1 MTCRSAETR
10 NPVDNWKGKELQ
22 KTGTRRAQPKSFT
35 ALQDGTANVIYALA
49 LTLAIST
56 WFVAIRAP
64 LWLDETISFFVIKG
78 GFSEILSRQGWP
90 GVPAYP
96 YLLWLWAKAVGTGEI
111 ALRISSV
118 LAMLGAVYLLYRSAR
133 ELFDSD
139 VAVIAAILFC
149 LHPIITSE
157 SIDVRP
163 YSFAALAITSSI
175 FVLARLRH
183 NDSNWLA
190 ALFGLSAAFIVYFQ
204 LLFVVILPAL
214 VLCFFAVKAGAPKI
228 LWRQFRVALLTFA
241 LAFLPVVPGL
251 RYMFHTSGVHVY
263 AEAPAFWQLRGT
275 LAPAR
280 LALCLAATLLIAGAA
295 RRLDLRS
302 LREGR
307 AILFCGSLAL
317 VPILSLYFVSMGTS
331 IHIFLDRY
339 CIVAVP
345 GIALCWAWV
354 VGLINSRSLRL
365 LFCTVLV
372 AVTAYHSFTSPSS
385 RVHNYTWKYALEAAE
400 RNASRDNS
408 PVLICSD
415 LPESDHMPMPV
426 GAAIKDSA
434 LFSPL
439 SYYPLS
445 VPVVPLPRTLNE
457 AAIQAGS
464 RFLREAANRRE
475 HFLALAFE
483 PSYETLDWLASNAEG
498 THDVHELGTFD
509 RVKILE
515 FLPRV
520 PAENAGG
527 VGRP

>member
-1 MTCRSAETR
+1 MKSPDVLPEVQAETFGTPR
-10 NPVDNWKGKELQ
+10 ARPELFP
-22 KTGTRRAQPKSFT
+22 AI
-35 ALQDGTANVIYALA
+35 QDGRAYVIYALL

-64 LWLDETISFFVIKG
+64 LWLDETVSFFVVKG

-96 YLLWLWAKAVGTGEI
+96 YILWLWVKAVGTDEL

-118 LAMLGAVYLLYRSAR
+118 LAMLGTVYLLYRSAR

-139 VAVIAAILFC
+139 VAVIAAIVFC
-149 LHPIITSE
+149 LHPIIVSE

-163 YSFAALAITSSI
+163 YAFAALAIACSI
-175 FVLARLRH
+175 FVLVQLRH

-204 LLFVVILPAL
+204 LLFVVILPAF
-214 VLCFFAVKAGAPKI
+214 VFCFFTIKAGRTEI
-228 LWRQFRVALLTFA
+228 LWRQFSVALATFA

-280 LALCLAATLLIAGAA
+280 VAVCLAATLLIAGAM
-295 RRLDLRS
+295 RRLDLQR

-307 AILFCGSLAL
+307 AFLFCGSLVL
-317 VPILSLYFVSMGTS
+317 VPILTLYFVSIGTS
-331 IHIFLDRY
+331 MHIFLDRY

-354 VGLINSRSLRL
+354 VSLINSRTLRL
-365 LFCTVLV
+365 LFCTALV
-372 AVTAYHSFTSPSS
+372 AVAAYHSFRSPSS
-385 RVHNYTWKYALEAAE
+385 RIHNYTWKFALEAAE
-400 RNASRDNS
+400 KSASADNA

-415 LPESDHMPMPV
+415 LPESNYMPMPV
-426 GAAIKDSA
+426 GSAIKDSA
-434 LFSPL
+434 LFAPL
-439 SYYPLS
+439 SYYQLG
-445 VPVVPLPRTLNE
+445 VPVVPMPRALNAE
-457 AAIQAGS
+457 AIQAGS
-464 RFLREAANRRE
+464 QFLQEAARRHE
-475 HFLALAFE
+475 RFLALAFE
-483 PSYETLDWLASNAEG
+483 PSYETLDWLASNAEK
-498 THDVHELGTFD
+498 THRAREVGIFD
-509 RVKILE
+509 RVKVLE
-515 FLPRV
+515 FTPRT
-520 PAENAGG
+520 PPENSGG
-527 VGRP
+527 AGRP